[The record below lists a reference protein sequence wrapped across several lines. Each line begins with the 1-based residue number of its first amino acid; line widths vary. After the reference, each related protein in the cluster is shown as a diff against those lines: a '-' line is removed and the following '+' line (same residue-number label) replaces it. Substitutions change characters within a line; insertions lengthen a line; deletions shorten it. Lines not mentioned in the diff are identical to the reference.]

1 MTVPQLTPAQVAA
14 HSGARIVDVREPDEV
29 ATGTIAG
36 STAIP
41 LGQLADRAGELDP
54 SVPVVTV
61 CQSGRRSQEAAET
74 LAAAGLP
81 GQHHGRRDDGLA
93 RGRAPHRVTRR
104 APTPNCVVHIPLP
117 RTVSRGVNRADRR
130 HRDHQPG

>member
-41 LGQLADRAGELDP
+41 LGQLAARAGELDP
-54 SVPVVTV
+54 AVPVVTV
-61 CQSGRRSQEAAET
+61 CQSGRRSQQAAET
-74 LAAAGLP
+74 LAAAGFEASTMAGGMTAWREAGLP
-81 GQHHGRRDDGLA
+81 
-93 RGRAPHRVTRR
+93 
-104 APTPNCVVHIPLP
+104 
-117 RTVSRGVNRADRR
+117 TV
-130 HRDHQPG
+130 